1 MARDTSSGKTFEDIV
16 ELCILRSCKRN
27 GLDRRAQS
35 KIGLKIGGGQ
45 HVVDWEIWEISNP
58 DRRALISA
66 KVQNTGGSA
75 EEKIPYEILK
85 LLHAMDNDSRFKF
98 AWLILGGAGWSL
110 GLLDY
115 YRNSLNEAIPAMDGR
130 VKILRT
136 DELLS
141 LNLKIP

>member
-1 MARDTSSGKTFEDIV
+1 VTRDTSSGKTFEDIV
-16 ELCILRSCKRN
+16 ELCISRSCAKNDLERK
-27 GLDRRAQS
+27 AQS
-35 KIGLKIGGGQ
+35 SVGEKIGGGK
-45 HVVDWEIWEISNP
+45 HIVDWEIWELNNP

-98 AWLILGGAGWSL
+98 AWLILGGAGWSP
-110 GLLDY
+110 GLLNY
-115 YRNSLNEAIPAMDGR
+115 YRNSLIREIPAMVGR

-136 DELLS
+136 DELIS
-141 LNLKIP
+141 LDLKIP

>member
-1 MARDTSSGKTFEDIV
+1 MTRDTSSGKSFEEIV
-16 ELCILRSCKRN
+16 ELCITRSCRRN
-27 GLDRRAQS
+27 GLERKAQS
-35 KIGLKIGGGQ
+35 KIGERIGGGQ
-45 HVVDWEIWEISNP
+45 HIVDWEIWEVRDP

-85 LLHAMDNDSRFKF
+85 LLHAMDNNSGFRF
-98 AWLILGGAGWSL
+98 AWLILGGTGWSP

-115 YRNSLNEAIPAMDGR
+115 YRTSLSEQIPAMVGR
-130 VKILRT
+130 IKILRT

-141 LNLKIP
+141 LDLKIP

>member
-1 MARDTSSGKTFEDIV
+1 MTRDTSSGKNFEDIV
-16 ELCILRSCKRN
+16 ELCIARSCLKN

-35 KIGLKIGGGQ
+35 SIGEKIGGGR
-45 HVVDWEIWEISNP
+45 HIVDWEVWEVNNP

-75 EEKIPYEILK
+75 EEKIPFEILK
-85 LLHAMDNDSRFKF
+85 LLHAMELNPHFKF
-98 AWLILGGAGWSL
+98 AWIVLGGSGWSP
-110 GLLDY
+110 GLLHY
-115 YRNSLNEAIPAMDGR
+115 YRTSIQEVIPAMTHR

-141 LNLKIP
+141 LDLKIP